1 MSIQNLAGQTLGQYE
16 LRELLGEG
24 GMGAVYRAF
33 QRTLEREVAIKIL
46 PASLAAQSGYIERFT
61 REARTAAAL
70 EHQNIVAVYDYGTQ
84 GSISYV
90 VMRLLTG
97 GTLADRLSHSVEE
110 NRPLPS
116 LQEISD
122 ITRQLA
128 SALDYAHS
136 QGVIH
141 RDIKANNIMFDRQG
155 TPFVVDFGIAK
166 LLNATSAL
174 TGTGVAM
181 GTPSY
186 MAPEQWQGKDIGPAA
201 DQYALA
207 VLVYAML
214 TGKMPFEADSP
225 YQLMHKHMFDVPTP
239 IHNYR
244 ADLPEALQ
252 KIFSR
257 AFEKEPKNR
266 FGSTSEFAKAI
277 DEAVRVSPMQEPSG
291 FFVTPLP
298 VRKFN
303 VPLQATPPNMEG
315 PTITP
320 TGSKMAQP
328 DAMQATVADMTS
340 GGSPP
345 TSTPP
350 PISTAG
356 VPAPPPSSNKRL
368 PLAILGGA
376 TALVILIILAS
387 VLLRNGDDNGRGDA
401 TQPTTDPLVI
411 AQGILTATAQAA
423 TTSAD
428 NTMTAEAVVA
438 QATDESTDVPIPS
451 SPSPTATATTATSP
465 TATRTHTPNAV
476 ETLEARATRDSLR
489 TAAAQATEPPT
500 ETPTSMPSPTPTAR
514 PSSTPTRQAVVA
526 SSVTSTATRTQSPV
540 PSPTATNTSTT
551 RPTTMPAVTATST
564 PSSSPSP
571 TPTFTATM
579 DTTATYEA
587 EATDA
592 AAMTSTHQAGA
603 THQSATQN
611 AVQTLVVRATADANK
626 TLTVRA
632 TAGAGPTQ
640 TAQAIAAIQIA
651 ETSREVN
658 LRAEPNTS
666 AAIVATLRQGTRLT
680 IIGTNDAETWFNVRL
695 SDGTEGWIRADLLTV
710 FGPPTAT
717 PSPTPEPQVQ
727 EFDGVPMVLVP
738 AGCFVMGSDD
748 TFVQSAVEM
757 GLPQAVADAEKP
769 PEKIC
774 FDAPFWID
782 QYEVT
787 NGQFD
792 QFNGQAE
799 MPPLNDDADKP
810 REQLTWT
817 EANAFCEQRG
827 ARLPTEAEWEYAARG
842 PANLL
847 FPWGNTFE
855 PDYVAYLENSDSLAQ
870 PVGSHPDGVSWVGAY
885 DMSGNV
891 WEWTSTLFAVY
902 PYVASDGREGEG
914 EGNRVIRG
922 GSYQDLDEFLRTAVR
937 AFWIPPTDAYPTI
950 GVRCARD
957 AEERG

>member
-33 QRTLEREVAIKIL
+33 QRTLEREVAIKVL
-46 PASLAAQSGYIERFT
+46 PASLAAQTGYIERFT

-70 EHQNIVAVYDYGTQ
+70 EHQNIVPVYDYGTQ

-97 GTLADRLSHSVEE
+97 GTLADRLTHSFEE

-116 LQEISD
+116 LQETSD

-239 IHNYR
+239 IHTHR
-244 ADLPEALQ
+244 GDLPEALQ
-252 KIFSR
+252 KVFDR

-266 FGSTSEFAKAI
+266 FPTTTDFAKAI
-277 DEAVRVSPMQEPSG
+277 DEAVRVSPKQEPSG

-303 VPLQATPPNMEG
+303 VPLQPTPPNMEG

-320 TGSKMAQP
+320 TGSQIP
-328 DAMQATVADMTS
+328 EAMLATIADVPS

-345 TSTPP
+345 TTVPP
-350 PISTAG
+350 TLP
-356 VPAPPPSSNKRL
+356 PAAEMPSRNRRL
-368 PLAILGGA
+368 QMAVLTGIAALIVIIGLA
-376 TALVILIILAS
+376 V
-387 VLLRNGDDNGRGDA
+387 VLSSSGDDGGDGGEGNN
-401 TQPTTDPLVI
+401 TQETSDPLII
-411 AQGILTATAQAA
+411 AQGILTATASANSTLTAQANEEP
-423 TTSAD
+423 TTEP
-428 NTMTAEAVVA
+428 TEAV
-438 QATDESTDVPIPS
+438 TDIPE
-451 SPSPTATATTATSP
+451 SPSPTATPTTVSSP
-465 TATRTHTPNAV
+465 AATRTNTPNAV
-476 ETLEARATRDSLR
+476 ETLEARATRDSER
-489 TAAAQATEPPT
+489 TAAAQATEEGTEIPT
-500 ETPTSMPSPTPTAR
+500 ATPSPSRTPSPT
-514 PSSTPTRQAVVA
+514 STPTRR
-526 SSVTSTATRTQSPV
+526 STLA
-540 PSPTATNTSTT
+540 PSA
-551 RPTTMPAVTATST
+551 TATST
-564 PSSSPSP
+564 STRQSTTASSATATPSNSPSP
-571 TPTFTATM
+571 TRTFTATV
-579 DTTATYEA
+579 DIAATSDAATATQQ
-587 EATDA
+587 A
-592 AAMTSTHQAGA
+592 AGTR
-603 THQSATQN
+603 QSATQN
-611 AVQTLVVRATADANK
+611 AVQTLAARATSDASK
-626 TLTVRA
+626 TLAARA
-632 TAGAGPTQ
+632 TNSVGPTQ

-651 ETSREVN
+651 ETNREVN
-658 LRAEPNTS
+658 VRGEPNTS
-666 AAIVATLRQGTRLT
+666 APIVATLRQGTSVT
-680 IIGTNDAETWFNVRL
+680 IIGSNDDETWFNVRL
-695 SDGTEGWIRADLLTV
+695 NNGTEGWIRADLLTV

-717 PSPTPEPQVQ
+717 PSPTPEPQVE

-748 TFVQSAVEM
+748 TQLEEAIGM
-757 GLPQAVADAEKP
+757 GLPQNIADVEKP
-769 PEKIC
+769 AEKIC

-792 QFNGQAE
+792 QYNGQAA
-799 MPPLNDDADKP
+799 MPAVNDDANKP
-810 REQLTWT
+810 REQVSWY
-817 EANAFCEQRG
+817 EAKAYCEQRG
-827 ARLPTEAEWEYAARG
+827 GRLPTEAEWEYAARG
-842 PANLL
+842 PAGLIY
-847 FPWGNTFE
+847 PWGNEFE
-855 PDYVAYLENSDSLAQ
+855 PDNVVFLDNSGKEAQ
-870 PVGSHPDGVSWVGAY
+870 PVGSRPDGVSWVGAY

-891 WEWTSTLFAVY
+891 WEWTNSLFREY
-902 PYVASDGREGEG
+902 PYDAADGREGEG
-914 EGNRVIRG
+914 EENRSIRG
-922 GSYQDLDEFLRTAVR
+922 GSYQDLDEFLRTSMR
-937 AFWIPPTDAYPTI
+937 SFWIASADAYPSL
-950 GVRCARD
+950 GFRCARD
-957 AEERG
+957 TEE

>member
-33 QRTLEREVAIKIL
+33 QRTLEREVAIKVL

-70 EHQNIVAVYDYGTQ
+70 EHQNIVPVYDYGTQ

-97 GTLADRLSHSVEE
+97 GTLADRLTHSFEE

-116 LQEISD
+116 LQETSD

-239 IHNYR
+239 IHTHR
-244 ADLPEALQ
+244 GDLPEALQ
-252 KIFSR
+252 KVFDR

-266 FGSTSEFAKAI
+266 FSSTTDFAKAI
-277 DEAVRVSPMQEPSG
+277 DEAVRVIPKQEPSG

-303 VPLQATPPNMEG
+303 VPLQPTPPNLEG

-320 TGSKMAQP
+320 TGSQIP
-328 DAMQATVADMTS
+328 EAMQATIADVPS

-345 TSTPP
+345 PTIPP
-350 PISTAG
+350 TLPPAEMPSRNRRLQMAVLAG
-356 VPAPPPSSNKRL
+356 AAVLIAIIALAVVLSS
-368 PLAILGGA
+368 G
-376 TALVILIILAS
+376 
-387 VLLRNGDDNGRGDA
+387 GDDGGDGGEGDT
-401 TQPTTDPLVI
+401 TQETSDPLII
-411 AQGILTATAQAA
+411 AQGILTATASANGTITAQAG
-423 TTSAD
+423 
-428 NTMTAEAVVA
+428 VA
-438 QATDESTDVPIPS
+438 QATEEPTSEPTEAATATPE
-451 SPSPTATATTATSP
+451 SPSPTATPTTVSSP
-465 TATRTHTPNAV
+465 SATRTNTPNAV
-476 ETLEARATRDSLR
+476 ETLEARATRDSAR
-489 TAAAQATEPPT
+489 TAAAQVTEDVI
-500 ETPTSMPSPTPTAR
+500 ETPTNTPSPSRTRTPT
-514 PSSTPTRQAVVA
+514 STRQ
-526 SSVTSTATRTQSPV
+526 
-540 PSPTATNTSTT
+540 STT
-551 RPTTMPAVTATST
+551 APSATATST
-564 PSSSPSP
+564 STRRPTTASSATATVTPSNSPSP
-571 TPTFTATM
+571 TRTFTATV
-579 DTTATYEA
+579 DGAATSDAATATQQ
-587 EATDA
+587 A
-592 AAMTSTHQAGA
+592 AGTS
-603 THQSATQN
+603 QSATQN
-611 AVQTLVVRATADANK
+611 AVQTLSVRATADASK
-626 TLTVRA
+626 TQSARA
-632 TAGAGPTQ
+632 TNSVGPTQ

-651 ETSREVN
+651 ETNREVN
-658 LRAEPNTS
+658 VRGEPNTS
-666 AAIVATLRQGTRLT
+666 APIVATLRQGTSVT
-680 IIGTNDAETWFNVRL
+680 IIGSNDDETWFNVRVNN
-695 SDGTEGWIRADLLTV
+695 GTEGWIRADLLTV

-717 PSPTPEPQVQ
+717 PSPTPEPLVE

-810 REQLTWT
+810 REQLTWQ
-817 EANAFCEQRG
+817 EAKAFCEQRG

-855 PDYVAYLENSDSLAQ
+855 PDYVAHLENSSSLAQ
-870 PVGSHPDGVSWVGAY
+870 SVGSHPEGVSWVGAY

-937 AFWIPPTDAYPTI
+937 AFWIPPTDPYPTI

-957 AEERG
+957 AEE

>member
-33 QRTLEREVAIKIL
+33 QRTLEREVAIKVL

-97 GTLADRLSHSVEE
+97 GTLADRLTHSFEE

-116 LQEISD
+116 LQETSD

-239 IHNYR
+239 IHTHR
-244 ADLPEALQ
+244 GDLPEALQ
-252 KIFSR
+252 KVFDR

-266 FGSTSEFAKAI
+266 FSSTTDFAKAI
-277 DEAVRVSPMQEPSG
+277 DEAVRVIPKQEPSG

-303 VPLQATPPNMEG
+303 VPLQPTPPNLEG

-320 TGSKMAQP
+320 TGSQIP
-328 DAMQATVADMTS
+328 EAMQATIADVPS

-345 TSTPP
+345 TTIPP
-350 PISTAG
+350 T
-356 VPAPPPSSNKRL
+356 VPAAAGMPSRNRRL
-368 PLAILGGA
+368 QMAVLAGA
-376 TALVILIILAS
+376 AALIVIIGLAV
-387 VLLRNGDDNGRGDA
+387 VLSSGGDDEGDGGEGNT
-401 TQPTTDPLVI
+401 TQETSDPLII
-411 AQGILTATAQAA
+411 AQGILTATASANGTITAQAG
-423 TTSAD
+423 
-428 NTMTAEAVVA
+428 VA
-438 QATDESTDVPIPS
+438 QATEEPTSEPSEAATDAPE
-451 SPSPTATATTATSP
+451 SPSPTATPTTVSSA
-465 TATRTHTPNAV
+465 TATRTNTPNAV
-476 ETLEARATRDSLR
+476 ETLEARATRDSER
-489 TAAAQATEPPT
+489 TAAAQVTEEVI
-500 ETPTSMPSPTPTAR
+500 ETPTNTPSPSRTPTA
-514 PSSTPTRQAVVA
+514 TPTRQ
-526 SSVTSTATRTQSPV
+526 STAA
-540 PSPTATNTSTT
+540 PS
-551 RPTTMPAVTATST
+551 VTATST
-564 PSSSPSP
+564 STRRPTTASSATATATPSNSPSP
-571 TPTFTATM
+571 TRTFTATV
-579 DTTATYEA
+579 DVAATQQ
-587 EATDA
+587 A
-592 AAMTSTHQAGA
+592 AGTSQA
-603 THQSATQN
+603 ATQN
-611 AVQTLVVRATADANK
+611 AVQTLSVRATADAAK
-626 TLTVRA
+626 TQTARA
-632 TAGAGPTQ
+632 TNSVGPTQ

-651 ETSREVN
+651 ETNREVN
-658 LRAEPNTS
+658 VRGEPTTS
-666 AAIVATLRQGTRLT
+666 APIVATLRQGTSVT
-680 IIGTNDAETWFNVRL
+680 IIGSNLDETWFNVRL
-695 SDGTEGWIRADLLTV
+695 NNGDEGWIRADLLTV

-717 PSPTPEPQVQ
+717 PSPTPEPQVE

-748 TFVQSAVEM
+748 TQLEGAMSM
-757 GLPQAVADAEKP
+757 GLPQNIADVEKP

-792 QFNGQAE
+792 QYNGQAA
-799 MPPLNDDADKP
+799 MPAVNDDAEKP
-810 REQLTWT
+810 REQVSWV
-817 EANAFCEQRG
+817 EAKAYCEQRG
-827 ARLPTEAEWEYAARG
+827 GRLPTEAEWEYAARG
-842 PANLL
+842 PAN
-847 FPWGNTFE
+847 FIYPWGNEFIPENAT
-855 PDYVAYLENSDSLAQ
+855 YLENSSSQAQ

-891 WEWTSTLFAVY
+891 WEWTSTLFMAY
-902 PYVASDGREGEG
+902 PYTTTDGREGEG

-922 GSYQDLDEFLRTAVR
+922 GSYQDLDEFLRTSMRV
-937 AFWIPPTDAYPTI
+937 FWIPPTDPYPSI
-950 GVRCARD
+950 GFRCARD
-957 AEERG
+957 AEE